1 MAKVVKKKTVKKKKG
16 KKNVQAIKST
26 LDGIKFASNLEK
38 FCYTE
43 SKSGVI
49 LIF

>member
-1 MAKVVKKKTVKKKKG
+1 MAKLVKKKRKVKG

-38 FCYTE
+38 
-43 SKSGVI
+43 
-49 LIF
+49 LNL